1 MKKMI
6 LNNRKLAIFSLF
18 AIIVGFTVIPKTFAD
33 DGVKNVF
40 NNVDVI
46 NNATILIQQSKY
58 KEATELLNSVSD
70 ENFFFIKNLHL
81 GDIAFKQ
88 ERYDDA
94 LTLYKLAQINSKDKI
109 MYEYMAKKIAYVETV
124 KLPKAK

>member
-6 LNNRKLAIFSLF
+6 LNNRKLALFSLF

>member
-1 MKKMI
+1 
-6 LNNRKLAIFSLF
+6 
-18 AIIVGFTVIPKTFAD
+18 
-33 DGVKNVF
+33 
-40 NNVDVI
+40 
-46 NNATILIQQSKY
+46 
-58 KEATELLNSVSD
+58 LLNSVSD
-70 ENFFFIKNLHL
+70 ENFFFVKNLHL

>member
-70 ENFFFIKNLHL
+70 ENFFFVKNLHL

>member
-1 MKKMI
+1 MI